1 MSVALEEVNG
11 WLDDLWCLATG
22 LLDGAG
28 AKDTINSIENALPF
42 YVEDQ
47 LAGLASQLLSP
58 ASDRSLPAILRRS
71 LQDQSANHQIQRELR
86 AEILR
91 FFEVFL
97 EESILNRNVPTLVA
111 EYAAPIVEVCM
122 DLFAGRETNNQIKEL
137 SVHPLLLCL
146 GLKEHL
152 PDPRSLSRLLFP
164 PEDEHDRHGGGGK
177 RRSVVDIYW
186 GGFGLGRATSK
197 TTPNVKR
204 SLLPNAPHPPPP
216 SNPPRLLPPT
226 TPPPPPRLYP
236 TAPLPLQ
243 VAAARVP
250 SLEPFAP
257 SVIVALC
264 GALEEGGG
272 RPGGGVS
279 TPSTAS
285 NSHAV
290 SKVPASKAPAELA
303 AEALRGLCRGAAGV
317 RLCREAGLEGT
328 LQRLPDRCRQV

>member
-186 GGFGLGRATSK
+186 GGFGLSRATSK
-197 TTPNVKR
+197 TTPNVNGACLK
-204 SLLPNAPHPPPP
+204 LLGRAAFLFPVEASAESIFADGAPGGGAPGGGAPGGGSGGGPFYRCCMNKLREI
-216 SNPPRLLPPT
+216 SGTRL
-226 TPPPPPRLYP
+226 
-236 TAPLPLQ
+236 AE
-243 VAAARVP
+243 AA
-250 SLEPFAP
+250 
-257 SVIVALC
+257 
-264 GALEEGGG
+264 GALEGLNGLMVE
-272 RPGGGVS
+272 
-279 TPSTAS
+279 AS
-285 NSHAV
+285 LYT
-290 SKVPASKAPAELA
+290 K
-303 AEALRGLCRGAAGV
+303 RGAGTEQE
-317 RLCREAGLEGT
+317 RGTRTHTHTKEGT
-328 LQRLPDRCRQV
+328 QTVSWWSRVLS

>member
-216 SNPPRLLPPT
+216 SNPPPPLHHLQW
-226 TPPPPPRLYP
+226 PP
-236 TAPLPLQ
+236 
-243 VAAARVP
+243 
-250 SLEPFAP
+250 
-257 SVIVALC
+257 
-264 GALEEGGG
+264 
-272 RPGGGVS
+272 
-279 TPSTAS
+279 
-285 NSHAV
+285 
-290 SKVPASKAPAELA
+290 
-303 AEALRGLCRGAAGV
+303 
-317 RLCREAGLEGT
+317 
-328 LQRLPDRCRQV
+328 

>member
-216 SNPPRLLPPT
+216 SNPPP
-226 TPPPPPRLYP
+226 
-236 TAPLPLQ
+236 
-243 VAAARVP
+243 
-250 SLEPFAP
+250 
-257 SVIVALC
+257 
-264 GALEEGGG
+264 
-272 RPGGGVS
+272 
-279 TPSTAS
+279 PSTTS
-285 NSHAV
+285 SG
-290 SKVPASKAPAELA
+290 P
-303 AEALRGLCRGAAGV
+303 LR
-317 RLCREAGLEGT
+317 
-328 LQRLPDRCRQV
+328 